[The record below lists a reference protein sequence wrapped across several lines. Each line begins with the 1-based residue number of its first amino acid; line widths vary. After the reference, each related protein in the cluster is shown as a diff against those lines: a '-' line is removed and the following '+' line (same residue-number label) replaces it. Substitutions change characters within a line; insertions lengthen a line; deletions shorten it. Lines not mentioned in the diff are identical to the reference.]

1 MTAETKV
8 GLFTFL
14 GIVLLGLS
22 IFMLGNFTISSGY
35 DIKVYFQD
43 VSGLPAKSNVRLN
56 GVEVGKVKDLKIT
69 NGKVLAIVR
78 INEGVV
84 IFRDSKFMIAATSLI
99 GTNYL
104 QIDQGHSSSGVIKE
118 GDTIQGISMPSISD
132 MITQTLGSLQNFT
145 NNVND
150 NGRFGE
156 DLNATLENLREL
168 SGNINELVL
177 SLRPYLASSMQN
189 VSELTKTS
197 KEFMDQLDSDD
208 GLFKALTQDKQMASD
223 VKSTLANVRQVSED
237 AKQFIGRMARFRL
250 FWMYEARFQPNGGF
264 TESDLSIKFLPR
276 DSFMYYRAGVADMG
290 NRDNLPKNDRDYRG
304 KPNKLDFR
312 LGMYN
317 KWADLNVGMIR
328 GAGGAVVSIKPF
340 FMADAYAIKNF
351 YIYGEG
357 TDFGRNRY
365 INGRLFDKPDIS
377 IGAGTW
383 ATKNLGFGVRYDDM
397 LEASSF
403 QATMSLSFEDKEL
416 AALLGLASLA
426 K

>member
-35 DIKVYFQD
+35 DVKVYFND

-69 NGKVLAIVR
+69 DGKVLAIVR
-78 INEGVV
+78 INEGV
-84 IFRDSKFMIAATSLI
+84 IIYKDSKFMIAATSLI

-104 QIDQGHSSSGVIKE
+104 QIDQGHASSGVIKE
-118 GDTIQGISMPSISD
+118 GDIIQGISMLSISD

-145 NNVND
+145 NNIND

-156 DLNATLENLREL
+156 DLNATLANLRQL
-168 SGNINELVL
+168 SGNINDLVL
-177 SLRPYLASSMQN
+177 SLRPYLATSMQN
-189 VSELTKTS
+189 VSELTQTS
-197 KEFMDQLDSDD
+197 KELMNQLDDGD
-208 GLFKALTQDKQMASD
+208 GLFKALMQDKQMAQD
-223 VKSTLANVRQVSED
+223 VRSTLENVRQVSED

-250 FWMYEARFQPNGGF
+250 FWLYEARYQPNGGLM
-264 TESDLSIKFLPR
+264 ESDLSIKFVPR
-276 DSFMYYRAGVADMG
+276 NSFMYYRAGISDMG
-290 NRDNLPKNDRDYRG
+290 NRDNEPKNDKDFRG
-304 KPNKLDFR
+304 KPNKIDFR
-312 LGMYN
+312 VGLYN
-317 KWADLNVGMIR
+317 DWADLNVGMIR
-328 GAGGAVVSIKPF
+328 GSGGAVLSLKPF
-340 FMADAYAIKNF
+340 YKAEMYPIKNF
-351 YIYGEG
+351 YVYGEG
-357 TDFGRNRY
+357 TDFGRNRV
-365 INGRLFDKPDIS
+365 INGRKFDKADLS

-397 LEASSF
+397 LETKTF
-403 QATMSLSFEDKEL
+403 QATMNLSFEDKEL
-416 AALLGLASLA
+416 AGLLGLASLA

>member
-35 DIKVYFQD
+35 DVKVYFND

-69 NGKVLAIVR
+69 DGKVLAIVR
-78 INEGVV
+78 INEGV
-84 IFRDSKFMIAATSLI
+84 IIYKDSKFMIAATSLI

-104 QIDQGHSSSGVIKE
+104 QIDQGHASSGVIKE
-118 GDTIQGISMPSISD
+118 GDIIQGISMLSISD

-145 NNVND
+145 NNIND

-156 DLNATLENLREL
+156 DLNATLANLRQL
-168 SGNINELVL
+168 SGNINDLVL
-177 SLRPYLASSMQN
+177 SLRPYLATSMQN
-189 VSELTKTS
+189 VSELTQTS
-197 KEFMDQLDSDD
+197 KELMNQLDDGD
-208 GLFKALTQDKQMASD
+208 GLFKALMQDKQMAQD
-223 VKSTLANVRQVSED
+223 VRSTLENVRQVSED

-250 FWMYEARFQPNGGF
+250 FWLYEARYQPNGGLM
-264 TESDLSIKFLPR
+264 ESDLSIKFVPR
-276 DSFMYYRAGVADMG
+276 NSFMYYRAGIADMG
-290 NRDNLPKNDRDYRG
+290 NRDNEPKNDKDFRG
-304 KPNKLDFR
+304 KPNKIDFR
-312 LGMYN
+312 VGLYN
-317 KWADLNVGMIR
+317 DWADLNVGMIR
-328 GAGGAVVSIKPF
+328 GSGGAVLSLKPF
-340 FMADAYAIKNF
+340 YKAEMYPIKNF
-351 YIYGEG
+351 YVYGEG
-357 TDFGRNRY
+357 TDFGRNRV
-365 INGRLFDKPDIS
+365 INGRKFDKADLS

-397 LEASSF
+397 LETKTF
-403 QATMSLSFEDKEL
+403 QATMNLSFEDKEL
-416 AALLGLASLA
+416 AGLLGLASLA